1 MIINKESTGD
11 KLEIKLDGR
20 LDTNT
25 APKLEKE
32 LNNSIENVKKLII
45 DLENLMYI
53 SSAGLR
59 VILSAQKIMNKQGE
73 MILINVNDLIMEIF
87 DATGFINILTIE

>member
-1 MIINKESTGD
+1 MIINKESAGK

-25 APKLEKE
+25 APKLEEE
-32 LNNSIENVKKLII
+32 LGNSIENVEKLIF

-59 VILSAQKIMNKQGE
+59 VILSLKKLWINKE
-73 MILINVNDLIMEIF
+73 K
-87 DATGFINILTIE
+87 